1 MKTNF
6 VKSEKYTKAKAT
18 TTSAS
23 FITPLKITLNK
34 IFSKNP
40 DFVFYDYDNECVGDD
55 LLELISTL
63 QKSEHQRGFIEGSDI
78 TGSMGV
84 EICACK
90 LHDQRKKYREKI
102 KTLKDANKEDNMN
115 GLRKIFE
122 LLEEILNK

>member
-1 MKTNF
+1 MNK
-6 VKSEKYTKAKAT
+6 
-18 TTSAS
+18 
-23 FITPLKITLNK
+23 LKIKLNK

-55 LLELISTL
+55 LLELISTI
-63 QKSEHQRGFIEGSDI
+63 QKSEHFRGFIEGSDA
-78 TGSMGV
+78 TGTQAV
-84 EICACK
+84 EIHACK

>member
-1 MKTNF
+1 M
-6 VKSEKYTKAKAT
+6 
-18 TTSAS
+18 
-23 FITPLKITLNK
+23 NK
-34 IFSKNP
+34 KQ
-40 DFVFYDYDNECVGDD
+40 
-55 LLELISTL
+55 LEQFDKRFENKRTQLYEYSQRLGTYNSCGNTIKQFISTL
-63 QKSEHQRGFIEGSDI
+63 LKAEHQRGFIEGSDI

-90 LHDQRKKYREKI
+90 LHDQRKKYRAKI

>member
-1 MKTNF
+1 MNK
-6 VKSEKYTKAKAT
+6 
-18 TTSAS
+18 
-23 FITPLKITLNK
+23 LKIKLNK

-55 LLELISTL
+55 LLELILTL

-102 KTLKDANKEDNMN
+102 KTLQDANSEDNMISLEARLQKN
-115 GLRKIFE
+115 DAYNECIKI
-122 LLEEILNK
+122 IK